1 MKVLEH
7 WIAQQTRHSVAG
19 LLRSIS
25 PDVVKTREGFGQVI
39 VPKKG
44 SVVASPVPASYD
56 PDPDYFFH
64 WYRDSALVMDALR
77 LVRDMVPGAR
87 QHFDDFVR
95 FSLDLTALDGR
106 AALDWQSRAQP
117 DFKKFLRKDLSAAH
131 GDAIPAETRVN
142 PDGTLDIS
150 DWPRPQHDGPALRAL
165 TVLRWGV
172 ETVEDETLL
181 QADLDFVLQRAR
193 KPCFDIWEEEVG
205 LHYYTLRVCEAALRE
220 GGQWLMR
227 RDEARAKVCLAEA
240 DALARLLDD
249 YWLAGEGFVRSRV
262 LESGRST
269 KELDIAVILAANHAG
284 AVCSPP
290 LMATL
295 DKLAAMFAAS
305 YAINRDSPGAP
316 AMGRYAGDT
325 YYAGGAYYFST
336 FAAAEFCYRA
346 GDIARGDGF
355 LETVRRF
362 APADGVL
369 SEQFDQNSGAQASA
383 KDLTWSHAAF
393 LSCISHRRILLG
405 H

>member
-1 MKVLEH
+1 MQVLEH
-7 WIAQQTRHSVAG
+7 WIAEQTRHSVAG

-25 PDVVKTREGFGQVI
+25 PDVVKAREGFGQVI

-44 SVVASPVPASYD
+44 SVVASPVLASYD

-77 LVRDMVPGAR
+77 LVQDKVPDAR
-87 QHFDDFVR
+87 RHFDDFVR
-95 FSLDLTALDGR
+95 FSLDLAALDGR
-106 AALDWQSRAQP
+106 NVPHDWQSRAQP
-117 DFKKFLRKDLSAAH
+117 DFRKFLRKDIEAAH

-142 PDGTLDIS
+142 PDGSLDIS

-172 ETVEDETLL
+172 ETAEAEALL
-181 QADLDFVLQRAR
+181 LADLDFVLRHAR

-205 LHYYTLRVCEAALRE
+205 LHYYTLRICEAALRA
-220 GGQWLMR
+220 GSAWLLQ
-227 RDEARAKVCLAEA
+227 RDAARAENCLTEA
-240 DALARLLDD
+240 VMLARMLDGYWLDD
-249 YWLAGEGFVRSRV
+249 EGFVRSRV
-262 LESGRST
+262 LAEGRSA

-284 AVCSPP
+284 EACSSW
-290 LMATL
+290 LVATL

-305 YAINRDSPGAP
+305 YAINRDRPRAP
-316 AMGRYAGDT
+316 AMGRYAGDV

-355 LETVRRF
+355 LETARHF
-362 APADGVL
+362 APDDGAL
-369 SEQFDQNSGAQASA
+369 AEQFDQNSGAPASA
-383 KDLTWSHAAF
+383 RDLAWSHAAF
-393 LSCISHRRILLG
+393 LSCISCRRI
-405 H
+405 